1 VSDNFLLQVRKM
13 RILVNVVMSLIFLSG
28 RIPVCQ
34 LPLSV
39 QVPARRKEQKGNKLH
54 FIQSALLKFVCLLTL
69 WLAGVAANSS
79 KPAFVRSLKIVS
91 SVSFFN
97 KTIRSNI
104 LDHNRIFCGNV
115 W

>member
-1 VSDNFLLQVRKM
+1 M
-13 RILVNVVMSLIFLSG
+13 RTLVNVVMSLIFLSG

-54 FIQSALLKFVCLLTL
+54 FIQSALLKFVCLL
-69 WLAGVAANSS
+69 LAGVAANSS
-79 KPAFVRSLKIVS
+79 EPAFVRSLKIVS